1 MNAMT
6 LVRSSMPSSGKD
18 FSNIF
23 IYIVK
28 SWLYICIY
36 DTCSTMVTLNL
47 ALANLEQEVG
57 LCNT

>member
-1 MNAMT
+1 MNTMT

-28 SWLYICIY
+28 PWLYICIY
-36 DTCSTMVTLNL
+36 DSTMVTLNL